1 MKQNFS
7 RGVVDKFPSSTVM
20 LWRFYNVHRYSLLFS
35 AIVES
40 DDLGAV
46 LNEMDKA
53 FNYSQKVSNVPI
65 SFYTFLLRV

>member
-1 MKQNFS
+1 MKQNLS
-7 RGVVDKFPSSTVM
+7 RGVVYKFLSSTVM
-20 LWRFYNVHRYSLLFS
+20 LWRFYNVHRYSLFFS

>member
-1 MKQNFS
+1 MKQNLS

-20 LWRFYNVHRYSLLFS
+20 LWRFYNVHHYSLLFS

>member
-1 MKQNFS
+1 MKQNLS

-35 AIVES
+35 AIVGS

-65 SFYTFLLRV
+65 SFYNFLLRV

>member
-1 MKQNFS
+1 MKQNLS

-20 LWRFYNVHRYSLLFS
+20 LWRFYNVHRYFLLFS

>member
-1 MKQNFS
+1 MKQNLS
-7 RGVVDKFPSSTVM
+7 RGVVDKFPSSTVT
-20 LWRFYNVHRYSLLFS
+20 LWRFYYVHLYSLLFS

-65 SFYTFLLRV
+65 SFYNFLLRV